1 MPGVDYLLPTVET
14 ESSRLSVTDGSQ
26 GTKIVH
32 GKKVFKTGTFK
43 DSTGTERTWTDLDLE
58 KMVQNFHRLKDGNLL
73 DGVPLRVD
81 HSFSARDLIGW
92 IVNLYSDG
100 NFLLADLHFT
110 EFSAYEKWQ
119 KGTFAPVSSEIAPY
133 ETNSGEIYYPTLI
146 GVAFVDIPA
155 VEGLYRA
162 SGVSSDRV
170 TAVPV
175 PSPMLDSGSKL
186 LYEIGQEDLH
196 MPISETQIEGS
207 EDVAT
212 EDVPSEE
219 VSEESVAE
227 ELPTEEVEVVEAA
240 SEAESED
247 DVELSVS
254 DIEKQINELE
264 SLLAERVA
272 EESAQLELSLNSKS
286 VAVSTFRVN
295 GFEMSDRS
303 AVQAHIDSLEQFRSA
318 TIDGDRRSF
327 VEGLVRENK
336 ILANQAADMTD
347 LSLSMDESQY
357 AKFKSSY
364 EGVGAN
370 PLLGAYGNSGTGH
383 ISSTSGTSIDK
394 IRDEISIHEA
404 VVGRHRLAGKPEEWI
419 TKCESFRR
427 LTELNTQLKG

>member
-14 ESSRLSVTDGSQ
+14 ESLRLSVTDGSQ

-43 DSTGTERTWTDLDLE
+43 DSTGTERTWTNLDLE
-58 KMVQNFHRLKDGNLL
+58 KMVQNFHKLKDGNLL

-175 PSPMLDSGSKL
+175 PSPILDSGSKL

-196 MPISETQIEGS
+196 MPISETQIENNEDVVTEDAPS
-207 EDVAT
+207 EDAST
-212 EDVPSEE
+212 
-219 VSEESVAE
+219 E
-227 ELPTEEVEVVEAA
+227 ELPTQEVEVVEV
-240 SEAESED
+240 ESED
-247 DVELSVS
+247 EAEAEVELSAV
-254 DIEKQINELE
+254 DIEAQIKVLE
-264 SLLAERVA
+264 ALLAERVA
-272 EESAQLELSLNSKS
+272 EESELLELSLNSKS

-295 GFEMSDRS
+295 GFEMSDRA

-318 TIDGDRRSF
+318 SIDGERRSF

-336 ILANQAADMTD
+336 ILANQASDMTD

-364 EGVGAN
+364 QGVGAN
-370 PLLGAYGNSGTGH
+370 PLLGAYGNSVTN

>member
-43 DSTGTERTWTDLDLE
+43 DSTGTERTWTNLDLE
-58 KMVQNFHRLKDGNLL
+58 KMVQNFHKLKDGNLL

-175 PSPMLDSGSKL
+175 PSPILDSGSKL

-196 MPISETQIEGS
+196 MPISDTQIENNEDVVTEDAPS
-207 EDVAT
+207 EDAST
-212 EDVPSEE
+212 
-219 VSEESVAE
+219 E
-227 ELPTEEVEVVEAA
+227 ELPAEEVEVVEVGSEDD
-240 SEAESED
+240 SEAEAE
-247 DVELSVS
+247 VELSAV
-254 DIEKQINELE
+254 DIEAQIKVLE
-264 SLLAERVA
+264 QLLAERVA
-272 EESAQLELSLNSKS
+272 EESELLELSLNSKS

-318 TIDGDRRSF
+318 SIDGERRSF

-336 ILANQAADMTD
+336 ILANQASDMTD

-364 EGVGAN
+364 QGVGAN
-370 PLLGAYGNSGTGH
+370 PLLGAYGNSVTN

-404 VVGRHRLAGKPEEWI
+404 VIGRHRLAGKPEEWI